1 MNTFLLQ
8 EVVRFNRLLKIIK
21 ASFEDLKKAING
33 LILMSDEL
41 DSMFY
46 SLLLNKVPQNWTK
59 VSYPSL
65 KPMNSWLKDLKARTT
80 FIN

>member
-1 MNTFLLQ
+1 
-8 EVVRFNRLLKIIK
+8 
-21 ASFEDLKKAING
+21 
-33 LILMSDEL
+33 MSDEL

>member
-1 MNTFLLQ
+1 LNTFLLQ